1 MQVVVEDPKPAADQS
16 FFHCCVNRAIAQPC
30 SAAIA
35 TIAINHKRVFP
46 TLDLLPCP
54 FEQNNAPI
62 T

>member
-1 MQVVVEDPKPAADQS
+1 VVEDPKPTADQS

-35 TIAINHKRVFP
+35 ATAASHKHAFR